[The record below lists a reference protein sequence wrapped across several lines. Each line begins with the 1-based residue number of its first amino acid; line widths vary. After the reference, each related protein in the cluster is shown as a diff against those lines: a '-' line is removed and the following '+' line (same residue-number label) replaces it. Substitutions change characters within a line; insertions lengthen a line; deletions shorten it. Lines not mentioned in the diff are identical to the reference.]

1 MDIQKMKIEEVAA
14 KINELYKIRQERE
27 LTSEEK
33 ELQDKLRQRYL
44 GNVRKN
50 FRAQLNGI
58 KPKK

>member
-14 KINELYKIRQERE
+14 KINELYKISQERE

-33 ELQDKLRQRYL
+33 ELQAKLRERYL

-50 FRAQLNGI
+50 FRAQLDSI
-58 KPKK
+58 KRKK